1 MATIPELYGS
11 MVFNDSVMR
20 AKLPKEVYK
29 SLRKTISTGKQ
40 IDGSIADTVASAMK
54 EWAIEKGATHY
65 THWFQP
71 LTTVTAEKHDSFIEP
86 IAGDQ
91 VVMELSGKSL
101 VQGEPDASSFPSGGL
116 RATCSARG
124 YTAWDPS
131 SYAFVKDGTLYIPTA
146 FCSYTG
152 ESLDYK
158 TPLLRSMEAI
168 SEQALRILRI
178 FGDETTKRV
187 TTTVGAEQEY
197 FLINREYY
205 SERDDLLYTGRT
217 LFGAPA
223 PKRQDLKDH
232 YLGPLKPKVAAFM
245 EDLDRELWKFG
256 ISSKSKHNEAAPAQH
271 EMAPIYA
278 TTNMAVDQNLLTM
291 ELMKRV
297 AEKHGLACLLH
308 EKPFAGISGSG
319 KHNNWS
325 LSTDLGKNLLNPG
338 KSPIENTQFLLIL
351 AAVVKAVDEYQDL
364 MRLSIASAGN
374 DHRLG
379 ACEAPPAIVSMFV
392 GEELSDIIDS
402 IVSDTEYL
410 CGKHA
415 KMDLGIHS
423 IPVFEK
429 DTTDRNRTSP
439 FAFTGN
445 KFEFR
450 MLGSSQNIAMPN
462 VILNTT
468 VAKEFR
474 EFADRIEASE
484 NKQETIAAVIRETFA
499 RHGRIIFNGDSY
511 TQGWETEAERR
522 GLLNLRTSVE
532 AFDVFDAPKNV
543 ALFSEFAIFSDTEI
557 EARKYILYENYYKT
571 VRIEARTM
579 IDMAQKQIL
588 PAVETYIFSLSKTLR
603 AKLDVLPDAPCRM
616 EKELITRL
624 SLLQDEA
631 YDALN
636 ALSREVTAAN
646 EEKHAIR
653 AALLYANRI
662 VPAMAALREKVDALE
677 SLTAQDAWPLPTYGD
692 MTHRQ

>member
-1 MATIPELYGS
+1 MTNIPELYGS

-20 AKLPKEVYK
+20 AKLPREIYK
-29 SLRKTISTGKQ
+29 SLRRTISRGKQ
-40 IDGSIADTVASAMK
+40 IDISVADAVASAMK

-86 IAGDQ
+86 ITGDQ

-168 SEQALRILRI
+168 SDEALRILRV
-178 FGDETTKRV
+178 FGDTETKRV

-197 FLINREYY
+197 FLVNRDYFNT
-205 SERDDLLYTGRT
+205 RDDLLYTGRT

-245 EDLDRELWKFG
+245 EELDRELWKFA

-319 KHNNWS
+319 KHNKCS

-392 GEELSDIIDS
+392 GEELSEIIDS
-402 IVSDTEYL
+402 IVSNTEYL
-410 CGKHA
+410 SGAHG

-423 IPVFEK
+423 VPVFEK

-484 NKQETIAAVIRETFA
+484 NKQETIARIIRETFTN
-499 RHGRIIFNGDSY
+499 HGRILFNGDSY
-511 TQGWETEAERR
+511 SQGWEEEAKRR

-543 ALFSEFAIFSDTEI
+543 ALFSEFSIFSDTEI

-588 PAVETYIFSLSKTLR
+588 PAVETYIFSLAKTLR
-603 AKLDVLPDAPCRM
+603 AKLDVLKEAPCHM
-616 EKELITRL
+616 EKDLITRL
-624 SLLQDEA
+624 SALQDEA

-636 ALSREVTAAN
+636 ALSEAVLRSN
-646 EEKHAIR
+646 EEKNAIR
-653 AALLYANRI
+653 CAYLYAENVI
-662 VPAMAALREKVDALE
+662 PKMETLREKVDALE
-677 SLTAQDAWPLPTYGD
+677 SLTAKGAWPLPTYGD